1 MREIGRATGLIVK
14 TGNPPAFKQEGFH
27 SNVSEESLQTLLSI

>member
-1 MREIGRATGLIVK
+1 MEKIGGATELIVK

-27 SNVSEESLQTLLSI
+27 GCSVLEGILTDPS